1 MTRRRSFTPIALVA
15 KAPSVIVVN
24 PKVPA
29 NNIGEL
35 VELASTRPDSLS
47 YASYGNGSSAHLAGE
62 MLRSRAGIA
71 VLHVPYRGSAPAKT
85 ATMSGEVSMTFE
97 PAFTAAPLIK
107 SGQLKP
113 IALMGDKRSP
123 ALPDVPTVARWA
135 TPAWTCRPGWASSRR
150 QTCRRHCGGL
160 AAEIRKVMA
169 DPEVQAKLIGS
180 GASPWAI
187 TSRIS
192 PRTCAT
198 KAPATRPSSNRPASG
213 PSERPAGAD
222 GAEMRDTAN
231 TMPNKPLQ
239 KYRVLDLTRVLAGP
253 WCTQN
258 LADLGAEVIKVERP
272 ASATKRAAGDRPGS
286 RPGRPASAATPPT
299 SARPTAAKSIT
310 IDFTTAQGQALVRQL
325 AADCDVL
332 VENYK
337 TGTLARYGLGYE
349 DLKAVN
355 PGLVYCSVTG
365 FGHTGPYRH
374 KPGYDFVFQA
384 MSGLMSITG
393 ERDDLPGGGPQK
405 VGIAVADITTG
416 MYSTVAVLAALL
428 ERESHGRGQHLDM
441 ALLDCAMAFN
451 NNQAVNYMA
460 SGACP
465 AVTGTPIRTPCRTR
479 YSTPATARSWWPSAT
494 MPCSRRTAAPHNA
507 PTCAPMRAS

>member
-1 MTRRRSFTPIALVA
+1 
-15 KAPSVIVVN
+15 
-24 PKVPA
+24 
-29 NNIGEL
+29 
-35 VELASTRPDSLS
+35 
-47 YASYGNGSSAHLAGE
+47 
-62 MLRSRAGIA
+62 
-71 VLHVPYRGSAPAKT
+71 
-85 ATMSGEVSMTFE
+85 
-97 PAFTAAPLIK
+97 
-107 SGQLKP
+107 
-113 IALMGDKRSP
+113 
-123 ALPDVPTVARWA
+123 
-135 TPAWTCRPGWASSRR
+135 
-150 QTCRRHCGGL
+150 
-160 AAEIRKVMA
+160 
-169 DPEVQAKLIGS
+169 
-180 GASPWAI
+180 
-187 TSRIS
+187 
-192 PRTCAT
+192 
-198 KAPATRPSSNRPASG
+198 
-213 PSERPAGAD
+213 
-222 GAEMRDTAN
+222 MRDTAN

-272 ASATKRAAGDRPGS
+272 GVGDETRGWGPPWIPTGAAGKRRDSAYFGS
-286 RPGRPASAATPPT
+286 ANRGK
-299 SARPTAAKSIT
+299 KSIT
-310 IDFTTAQGQALVRQL
+310 IDFTTAQGQALVRKL

-416 MYSTVAVLAALL
+416 MYATVAVLAALL
-428 ERESHGRGQHLDM
+428 ERESRGRGQHLDI

-451 NNQAVNYMA
+451 SNQAVNYMA
-460 SGACP
+460 SGSMPRRYGNAHSN
-465 AVTGTPIRTPCRTR
+465 AVPYQVFDTRDGQVVVAVGNDALFAAYCRAAQR
-479 YSTPATARSWWPSAT
+479 PDLCADARFETVSGRLQNRDELLSQLAALMARKTSAQWLALLD
-494 MPCSRRTAAPHNA
+494 AAGVP
-507 PTCAPMRAS
+507 CAPINNFEQALADPQVKARDIETHIELEDGAVFRTIASPLRFSETPLDHLAGPPTLGQHTADVLRERLGLDEVQQAGLRQAGVI